1 MRVSD
6 ILLDTK
12 IRIPPLRS
20 NLVNRLHLI
29 QKLNDGI
36 DQGCC
41 LTLISAPAGYGKSTL
56 LSEWVSQV
64 GIPTAW
70 LSLEKGE
77 NNPIR
82 FWSYF
87 LAALSSIP
95 HMRNAGIGESLTQ
108 SLHLSKPPLI
118 DGLLAE
124 LVNDIARL
132 DQSAIL
138 VLDDLH
144 TILDGQIHQ
153 DLIFLI
159 DHLPRSSY
167 SLHLVV
173 ASRMDPPWPLARWRV
188 RGELNELRPADLRFS
203 VDETLQFLDQTL
215 QLRLSTQ
222 DIHALQARTE
232 GWIAGLQMAVISI
245 MGRSSS
251 QGSEGVSHFIQS
263 LSGSNRFMVDY
274 LMEEVISQQTSEVQD
289 FLFKTSILQR
299 LTAPLCDALFG
310 RQDSQAILKQVEQA
324 NLFLIPLDDERQW
337 YRYHHLF
344 AELLRKRLKQR
355 LPDQITELHRCASKW
370 YAENG
375 VISEA
380 ISHAL
385 DSGDIQRVNELVS
398 GNVLAMLEHFELLDV
413 LRHFEKVP
421 DKQMIAKPWL
431 CVAYAWVKAYT
442 DPSEGL
448 DRILQQAETGLV
460 GVQDDLERRHL
471 SCHLDAIRAYVAWI
485 QGKAVRALQYAHR
498 AMENLP
504 ENDWMTHAHL
514 LNTEGVAL
522 QYLDYLPEAA
532 KSFETAILAGQ
543 RSGRLQ
549 ETFFAFTSLSFIYYL
564 QGRLRQTFSLCQHVL
579 SLAQTH
585 FPHDEFGQVLS
596 RMPILAHAYANMSQ
610 VQIDWNDIEGALLS
624 ARQGVA
630 LAEQW
635 KQADALHY
643 SLTCLSK
650 ALCAAGELEEAFTIN
665 KRAMQLAVNVSTW
678 FVRLSIYN
686 EVWLN
691 LVKGDIPSAVNLF
704 PQVESLIE
712 EELKHGGTYLIMK
725 VSLLDAQQNYPGVL
739 AALEGLMAGFAQ
751 TGKDWTLINL
761 LPFQAL
767 ALQALGRE
775 EEALKVIGHCLA
787 LAESEGFVRIFVDRG
802 GPMFRLLQIALSRG
816 IETEYIRK
824 LLPAFTIIDS
834 TPQSEISTAIKVQPS
849 IQNARLVEPLSER
862 ELQVLRLLDSALTSE
877 EIGRELFVSVNTI
890 RTHIRNIY
898 AKLGVNRRGDA
909 VQRAQELNLM

>member
-1 MRVSD
+1 MPGV
-6 ILLDTK
+6 LLETK
-12 IRIPPLRS
+12 IHIPPLRS
-20 NLVNRLHLI
+20 NLVNRPHLI
-29 QKLNDGI
+29 QRLNNGI
-36 DQGCC
+36 ARGCQ
-41 LTLISAPAGYGKSTL
+41 LTLISAPPGYGKSTL
-56 LSEWVSQV
+56 LSEWVSQLGRPV
-64 GIPTAW
+64 AW
-70 LSLEKGE
+70 LSLEKSE
-77 NNPIR
+77 NTPAS

-87 LAALSSIP
+87 IAALSTIP
-95 HMRNAGIGESLTQ
+95 HLLQAGVGEAIVQDLRSSRQLPMDIY
-108 SLHLSKPPLI
+108 LVN
-118 DGLLAE
+118 
-124 LVNDIARL
+124 LVNDISRL
-132 DQSAIL
+132 DAEVVL
-138 VLDDLH
+138 VLDDVH
-144 TILDGQIHQ
+144 VIVEGQIHQ
-153 DLIFLI
+153 DLVYLI
-159 DHLPRSSY
+159 DHLSKSPKN
-167 SLHLVV
+167 LHLVV
-173 ASRMDPPWPLARWRV
+173 ASRMDPPWPLARWRA
-188 RGELNELRPADLRFS
+188 RDELNELRPSDLRFS
-203 VDETLQFLDQTL
+203 MGETVQFLDQTL
-215 QLRLSTQ
+215 RLKLSTQ

-245 MGRSSS
+245 QGRSSS
-251 QGSEGVSHFIQS
+251 QGSEGVSHFIQF
-263 LSGSNRFMVDY
+263 LSGSNRFIVDY
-274 LMEEVISQQTSEVQD
+274 LMEEVINQQTAEVQD
-289 FLFKTSILQR
+289 FLFKTSILQQ

-385 DSGDIQRVNELVS
+385 DSGDFQRVNELVS

-413 LRHFEKVP
+413 LRHFEKIP
-421 DKQMIAKPWL
+421 DQQMIAKPWL
-431 CVAYAWVKAYT
+431 CAAYAWVKAYT

-448 DRILQQAETGLV
+448 DRILQQAEIGLV
-460 GVQDDLERRHL
+460 GAKDDLERQYL

-485 QGKAVRALQYAHR
+485 QGKAVKALQYAHR

-532 KSFETAILAGQ
+532 KSFERAIIAGQ
-543 RSGRLQ
+543 RSGRFQ
-549 ETFFAFTSLSFIYYL
+549 ETFFAFTSLSFVYYL
-564 QGRLRQTFSLCQHVL
+564 QGRLRQAFSLCQHVL

-585 FPHDEFGQVLS
+585 FPHDEFGKVLS
-596 RMPILAHAYANMSQ
+596 RMPILAHAYANMSL

-635 KQADALHY
+635 KQADAVHF

-650 ALCAAGELEEAFTIN
+650 ALCAAGELEEAFTVN
-665 KRAMQLAVNVSTW
+665 QRAMQLAVNVSPW

-691 LVKGDIPSAVNLF
+691 LVKGDVSSAANLF

-725 VSLLDAQQNYPGVL
+725 VALLDAQKNYPAVL
-739 AALEGLMAGFAQ
+739 SELEELMVGFAQ
-751 TGKDWTLINL
+751 AGKDWTFINL

-775 EEALKVIGHCLA
+775 EEALLVIGHCLT
-787 LAESEGFVRIFVDRG
+787 LAEPEGFVRIFVDRG
-802 GPMFRLLQIALSRG
+802 SPMFRLLQIALSRG

-824 LLPAFTIIDS
+824 LLPAFTITDN
-834 TPQSEISTAIKVQPS
+834 TPQTEIPTAIKLRPS
-849 IQNARLVEPLSER
+849 NQNARLVEPLSDR
-862 ELQVLRLLDSALTSE
+862 EIQVLRLLDSALTSE
-877 EIGRELFVSVNTI
+877 EIGHELYVSVNTI

-909 VQRAQELNLM
+909 VRRAKNLNLM